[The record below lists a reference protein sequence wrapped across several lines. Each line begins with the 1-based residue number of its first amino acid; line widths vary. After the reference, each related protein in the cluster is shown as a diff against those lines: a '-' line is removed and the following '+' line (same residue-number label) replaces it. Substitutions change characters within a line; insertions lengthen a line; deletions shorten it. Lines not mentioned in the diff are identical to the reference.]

1 MKGIVEDASYEE
13 KLALVLKHPELGK
26 RIKMSDASVKEQSGA
41 GLDSL
46 SVDEFEI
53 FSTLNQTYMEKFNF
67 PFIIAVSG
75 KDKYAI
81 LKAMQERVLSEEDQE
96 FKTALQ
102 EIYKIASL
110 RFKIIIQSD
119 TYISS

>member
-1 MKGIVEDASYEE
+1 MKTIVENASSEE
-13 KLALVLKHPELGK
+13 KMALILKHPELGK
-26 RIKMSDASVKEQSGA
+26 RIKMSDASVKEQNGA

-46 SVDEFEI
+46 TADEFEI
-53 FSTLNQTYMEKFNF
+53 FSTLNQTYMEKFKF

-110 RFKIIIQSD
+110 RFNAIIQAD

>member
-46 SVDEFEI
+46 SADEFEI
-53 FSTLNQTYMEKFNF
+53 FSALNQTYMEKFNF